1 MGTLKLGALMM
12 KYFVEK
18 AASNDEQ

>member
-12 KYFVEK
+12 KRFVEK
-18 AASNDEQ
+18 AARNDEQ